1 MKDSTGVLSGRPE
14 AFSSKSNPTKV
25 PEYRTGTESRLW
37 PTAHFLLP
45 RIILVQARTI
55 VYTLSS
61 LAILAG
67 LFDISLYFFDLIP
80 RQPTKGILF
89 FLRIGA
95 TLMVGIPVILTQVL
109 IKTPQP
115 QRARRAEIIG
125 LIIVLAV
132 GLVLSMLLLP
142 QMYVGSSW
150 DG

>member
-1 MKDSTGVLSGRPE
+1 
-14 AFSSKSNPTKV
+14 
-25 PEYRTGTESRLW
+25 
-37 PTAHFLLP
+37 
-45 RIILVQARTI
+45 
-55 VYTLSS
+55 
-61 LAILAG
+61 
-67 LFDISLYFFDLIP
+67 
-80 RQPTKGILF
+80 
-89 FLRIGA
+89 
-95 TLMVGIPVILTQVL
+95 MVGIPVILTQVL